1 MMSQTEHVL
10 PRHTGHQGLWVLV
23 AVAMS
28 LALMASCGDDEP
40 KNHPE
45 PDAGSQPDAGSK
57 VCDPSQVRCTEQTID
72 NLSLRSVVSTGEVRE
87 EGTTSG
93 EFLTYV
99 DSRAGGLQPTMSY
112 TYLRFTST
120 GLTQVKIHDQAALSS
135 TEWDIAVR
143 RYTVR
148 VNSGTSGPSCVAA
161 ASLPQ
166 GTAFASVTSVGAGLS
181 FQTERWFDDACTLIP
196 DNSGLN
202 GPATVLGGFWTYQ
215 SCVAMTGQVFVIRLA
230 DGRHV
235 KLEVMGYYEPS
246 AQQVCNQ
253 TGSVPQPSG
262 SGQIRIK
269 WAFLP

>member
-1 MMSQTEHVL
+1 MMSQTEQVL
-10 PRHTGHQGLWVLV
+10 PRRAGQHGLWVLV

-57 VCDPSQVRCTEQTID
+57 TCDPSQVRCSEQTID
-72 NLSLRSVVSTGEVRE
+72 KLSLLTVVSTGPVRE
-87 EGTTSG
+87 EGTTTG
-93 EFLTYV
+93 EFVTNI

-112 TYLRFTST
+112 TYLRFTPT
-120 GLTQVKIHDQAALSS
+120 GLAQVQIHDQAALSS

-148 VNSGTSGPSCVAA
+148 VNSGTSGPSCVSVAT
-161 ASLPQ
+161 LPQ
-166 GTAFASVTSVGAGLS
+166 GTTFASVSAVSSAWS
-181 FQTERWFDDACTLIP
+181 FQSERWFDDACTLIP

-215 SCVAMTGQVFVIRLA
+215 SCVAMTGQVFAVRLA

-235 KLEVMGYYEPS
+235 KLEVTGYYEPS

-262 SGQIRIK
+262 SGQLRIK